1 MFNMNPFLEGFFLFI
16 LEIFV
21 KTDIE
26 SCHCELLVSQ
36 NTDSRLAGPKDAPDL
51 ARPIQVMSTSCCY
64 YSRFF
69 HHSSYPLNL

>member
-69 HHSSYPLNL
+69 HHFSYSLNL